1 MRILIVRNTY
11 NTKAVEASLL
21 LETYLATQ
29 DISYV
34 CFDSDEIEASAAL
47 IDDGAVTDNAAADG
61 QEVATD
67 QAALFDMAVAL
78 GGDGTILRTA
88 AFIKHHRVP
97 ILGINFGNLGF
108 MANPSEEGVIP
119 IVSAAL
125 AGDVTIEKRA
135 NLLVDAYCAPLEES
149 QASLDDDLAEEPTKR
164 FFALNEV
171 VIARGTEGR
180 MIDFSYAVDGSSM
193 GSMRGDGVV
202 VATATG
208 STAYA
213 LSAGGPL
220 IAPGF
225 TGLEIVPIAPHSLH
239 SRAVVTDPSAVVE
252 VVLNSSLGN
261 RQATMFVDGELI
273 ESDLPIR
280 RIVVRTSEEPTL
292 LLRYKSESFYDHA
305 ARVFF

>member
-1 MRILIVRNTY
+1 MRVLIVRNTY

-21 LETYLATQ
+21 LEAYLASQGITYT
-29 DISYV
+29 S
-34 CFDSDEIEASAAL
+34 FDSDEIEASAAL
-47 IDDGAVTDNAAADG
+47 IDDSSSDHVS
-61 QEVATD
+61 E
-67 QAALFDMAVAL
+67 FDMAVAL

-88 AFIKHHRVP
+88 AYVQHRRIP
-97 ILGINFGNLGF
+97 IMGINFGNLGF

-125 AGDVTIEKRA
+125 AGDVTVEKRT
-135 NLLVDAYCAPLEES
+135 NLVIDAYCAPLDEGPVSVNDE
-149 QASLDDDLAEEPTKR
+149 LKEEPTKR

-225 TGLEIVPIAPHSLH
+225 SGLEIVPIAPHSLH
-239 SRAVVTDPSAVVE
+239 SRAVVTNPSATVE

-273 ESDLPIR
+273 ENEQPIR
-280 RIVVRTSEEPTL
+280 RVIVSTGEEPTL
-292 LLRYKSESFYDHA
+292 LLRYKAESFYDHA
-305 ARVFF
+305 ARIFF

>member
-1 MRILIVRNTY
+1 MRVLIVRNTY

-21 LETYLATQ
+21 LEAYLSSQKITYV
-29 DISYV
+29 S
-34 CFDSDEIEASAAL
+34 FDSDEIETSAAM
-47 IDDGAVTDNAAADG
+47 IEADSSEQPG
-61 QEVATD
+61 D
-67 QAALFDMAVAL
+67 FDMAVAL

-88 AFIKHHRVP
+88 AYVQHRRIP
-97 ILGINFGNLGF
+97 IMGINFGNLGF

-125 AGDVTIEKRA
+125 AGDVTVEKRT
-135 NLLVDAYCAPLEES
+135 NLVIDAYCGALDGNTV
-149 QASLDDDLAEEPTKR
+149 SLNDEILEEPTKR

-180 MIDFSYAVDGSSM
+180 MIDFSYAVDGSFM

-220 IAPGF
+220 IAPEF
-225 TGLEIVPIAPHSLH
+225 SGLEIVPIAPHSLH
-239 SRAVVTDPSAVVE
+239 SRAVVTNSSATVE

-261 RQATMFVDGELI
+261 RQAAMFVDGELI
-273 ESDLPIR
+273 ENDLPIR
-280 RIVVRTSEEPTL
+280 RVIVSTGEEPTL
-292 LLRYKSESFYDHA
+292 LLPL
-305 ARVFF
+305 